1 MDDPILEEIEQDLM
15 NELAQLLTDKSREP
29 GSVLENMQPPQSVIN
44 AAAIAAAQVLV
55 AFERGIHIGEE

>member
-15 NELAQLLTDKSREP
+15 NELAELLTAKSRKP
-29 GSVLENMQPPQSVIN
+29 GSVLENMQPPQSVLN

-55 AFERGIHIGEE
+55 AFERGIHIGE

>member
-1 MDDPILEEIEQDLM
+1 MADNILEEIEQDLM
-15 NELAQLLTDKSREP
+15 NELAQLLFDKANQP

-55 AFERGIHIGEE
+55 AFERGYHIGDE